1 MTKNR
6 LSSVRVRETQAAL
19 SERCT
24 WALDSYT
31 RMVGLLNHASL
42 STQESLLI
50 EPCKQ
55 VHTFFMRFSID
66 VVFLSSSNEVL
77 KISSMKPWRLSP
89 LVWNAKRVLELP
101 MGRCSDI
108 GLTEGAHLEFND
120 A

>member
-1 MTKNR
+1 MNKNR
-6 LSSVRVRETQAAL
+6 LSSVRIRETQKAL
-19 SERCT
+19 SGKCT

-31 RMVGLLNHASL
+31 RMVGLLNHSSL
-42 STQESLLI
+42 PTDESLLI

-55 VHTFFMRFSID
+55 VHTFFMRFAID
-66 VVFLSSSNEVL
+66 VVFLSSSNQVL

-101 MGRCSDI
+101 VGSCSDA
-108 GLTEGAHLEFND
+108 GLTEGAHLEFSD